1 MRQNFSKMATSYKT
15 LKKTPKPTETPPFT
29 LKELKACVPAH
40 CFERSTSKSFFYLA
54 VNSLAAWI
62 LYVLSSYI
70 DHPYVPTFVSY
81 LLWPI
86 YWICQGCVC
95 TGLWVLAH
103 ECGHYAFSDSKTV
116 CDVVG
121 LVLHS
126 ALLVP
131 YHSWRISHSKHHR
144 STNDLDFDEVFVPR
158 TRAEVTEKKARTPS
172 FPMSFLHLAK
182 MLLMGWPA
190 YLFVHATGRRYHTH
204 ADHFNPKSPLFT
216 EKDFSDV
223 ILSDFA
229 LLVWIAFLAH
239 LAFAYG
245 FVWLFKVYVV
255 PYLLVNFWLVLITD
269 LQHTDAAIPH
279 YRGSEWNWLKGA
291 LCTVDRDYGLL
302 NYVFHHIGDTH
313 IAHHLF
319 SHIPHYHAVEVTQ
332 HIKQVLGKYYYKD
345 TTPIFKA
352 IWQNER
358 YCRYVDE
365 TEEVLWFKH
374 D

>member
-15 LKKTPKPTETPPFT
+15 LKKTPRPTETPPFT

-40 CFERSTSKSFFYLA
+40 CFERSTSKTFFYLA

-70 DHPYVPTFVSY
+70 DHPYVPTFASY

-172 FPMSFLHLAK
+172 FPISFLHLVK

-190 YLFVHATGRRYHTH
+190 YLFMHATGRRYHTH

-216 EKDFSDV
+216 RKG
-223 ILSDFA
+223 
-229 LLVWIAFLAH
+229 FL
-239 LAFAYG
+239 
-245 FVWLFKVYVV
+245 
-255 PYLLVNFWLVLITD
+255 
-269 LQHTDAAIPH
+269 
-279 YRGSEWNWLKGA
+279 
-291 LCTVDRDYGLL
+291 
-302 NYVFHHIGDTH
+302 
-313 IAHHLF
+313 
-319 SHIPHYHAVEVTQ
+319 
-332 HIKQVLGKYYYKD
+332 
-345 TTPIFKA
+345 
-352 IWQNER
+352 
-358 YCRYVDE
+358 
-365 TEEVLWFKH
+365 
-374 D
+374 

>member
-15 LKKTPKPTETPPFT
+15 LKKTPRPTETPPFT

-70 DHPYVPTFVSY
+70 DHPYVPTFASY

-131 YHSWRISHSKHHR
+131 YHSWRISHPSTTEARMTSTLTKFMSQEPELKEVRKTLKHH
-144 STNDLDFDEVFVPR
+144 P
-158 TRAEVTEKKARTPS
+158 
-172 FPMSFLHLAK
+172 FLL
-182 MLLMGWPA
+182 
-190 YLFVHATGRRYHTH
+190 
-204 ADHFNPKSPLFT
+204 HFLTS
-216 EKDFSDV
+216 
-223 ILSDFA
+223 
-229 LLVWIAFLAH
+229 
-239 LAFAYG
+239 
-245 FVWLFKVYVV
+245 
-255 PYLLVNFWLVLITD
+255 
-269 LQHTDAAIPH
+269 
-279 YRGSEWNWLKGA
+279 
-291 LCTVDRDYGLL
+291 
-302 NYVFHHIGDTH
+302 
-313 IAHHLF
+313 
-319 SHIPHYHAVEVTQ
+319 
-332 HIKQVLGKYYYKD
+332 
-345 TTPIFKA
+345 
-352 IWQNER
+352 
-358 YCRYVDE
+358 
-365 TEEVLWFKH
+365 
-374 D
+374 

>member
-1 MRQNFSKMATSYKT
+1 M
-15 LKKTPKPTETPPFT
+15 
-29 LKELKACVPAH
+29 
-40 CFERSTSKSFFYLA
+40 
-54 VNSLAAWI
+54 
-62 LYVLSSYI
+62 
-70 DHPYVPTFVSY
+70 PTFASY

-116 CDVVG
+116 CNLVG

-172 FPMSFLHLAK
+172 FPMSFLHLVK

-190 YLFVHATGRRYHTH
+190 YLFMHATGRRYHTR

-245 FVWLFKVYVV
+245 FMWLFKVYVV
-255 PYLLVNFWLVLITD
+255 PYFLVNFWLVLITD

-319 SHIPHYHAVEVTQ
+319 SHVPHYHAVEVTN

-345 TTPIFKA
+345 TIPPYLRPSGRTRDIVGMSMRLENFCGSNTTRQKRGT
-352 IWQNER
+352 ILIQNR
-358 YCRYVDE
+358 
-365 TEEVLWFKH
+365 
-374 D
+374 